1 MKKTISLIILF
12 AVTFFITGCN
22 DSTSTKIMEKD
33 LLHHRFVLIKANGED
48 ISPDKQI
55 ELQFGEN
62 MNISGKICNDFAASV
77 ELNNNIIKSSEMTM
91 TKTLC
96 NDDQLDKLDS
106 IIEQLITKGA
116 EVSLDKDLLTL
127 KNKDNE
133 LIYKLK
139 DLM

>member
-33 LLHHRFVLIKANGED
+33 LMHHRFVLIKANGED

-62 MNISGKICNDFAASV
+62 MNISGKICNDFTASV

>member
-22 DSTSTKIMEKD
+22 DSTPTKIMEKD
-33 LLHHRFVLIKANGED
+33 LMHHRFILIKANGED